1 MYQILNYD
9 GKLLA
14 KTSNISYP
22 YTCFYYMY
30 WQQKFYKTRR
40 VLNDIPSGI
49 LHKIFTGDF
58 QVIKLGELLQWIPF
72 NIIVFPVN
80 AIMNDVLISNTFQL
94 LLTFY

>member
-72 NIIVFPVN
+72 NIIVFPV
-80 AIMNDVLISNTFQL
+80 
-94 LLTFY
+94 